1 MFFIVE
7 NIDISSYADDNTPD
21 ISANNINEV
30 ILSLEKATDI
40 LFKWFSDN
48 VMKSNAD
55 KCHLLVSTNN
65 AINIKIGNIDINNST
80 CEKLLGVKFD

>member
-1 MFFIVE
+1 MPMTTRQPY
-7 NIDISSYADDNTPD
+7 ISP
-21 ISANNINEV
+21 NNVNEV
-30 ILSLEKATDI
+30 IFSLEKATDT

-65 AINIKIGNIDINNST
+65 AIK
-80 CEKLLGVKFD
+80 